1 MIAWSES
8 GHVSEYRNNAALSVI
23 SGFSELS
30 FSVLTPPFLIIQ
42 SHWLS
47 QGTLCSLWLR
57 RGMLRISRVPVLVSR
72 GYSRK
77 LGLKPSGAHEV

>member
-57 RGMLRISRVPVLVSR
+57 RGILRISRVPVQVSR

-77 LGLKPSGAHEV
+77 FGLEPSCTHEV

>member
-8 GHVSEYRNNAALSVI
+8 GHVSEDRNNAALSVI
-23 SGFSELS
+23 SGVSELS

-57 RGMLRISRVPVLVSR
+57 RGILRISRVPVQVSR

-77 LGLKPSGAHEV
+77 FGLEPSCTHEV